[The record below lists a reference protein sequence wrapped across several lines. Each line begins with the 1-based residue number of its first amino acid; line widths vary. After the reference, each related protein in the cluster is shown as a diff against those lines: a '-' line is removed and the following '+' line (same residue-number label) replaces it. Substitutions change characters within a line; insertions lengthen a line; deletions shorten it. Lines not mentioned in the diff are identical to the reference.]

1 MTKLTKVTMNLTEK
15 DVLNTEHLRE
25 KFHSRSNAE
34 AVSAALSISSSLADI
49 IQKGDEIYIRNKSG
63 ETEKLVITGLN
74 V

>member
-15 DVLNTEHLRE
+15 DVQNTEHLRE
-25 KFHSRSNAE
+25 KFHARSNAE

-49 IQKGDEIYIRNKSG
+49 LNKGDEVFIKTKNG
-63 ETEKLVITGLN
+63 DTEKLIITGLN